1 MNRCGPEYV
10 MSYFYGKYEALLS
23 WIDPSS
29 ERQIGWISSYLSKKG
44 RTDFLEGYSVLGGS
58 GTELVQALRKHLG
71 DEDFRGLILSMRGAW
86 YQKKYRE
93 SNGRQVSF
101 QLPEKVASELDQIAR
116 ERGCSKTQALRQV
129 ISDAAKGRQRVKR
142 QSREKINRLENHL
155 KKLRSKKVEAES
167 VRDRVISV
175 LLGRLSD
182 DIKSGCLEEVT
193 GSDGDGGA
201 ANERFEV
208 LLGKRVSELE
218 RLVPEVQQIRPQ
230 GKTIRDFFD
239 DYL

>member
-1 MNRCGPEYV
+1 
-10 MSYFYGKYEALLS
+10 MSHLDGKYESLLS

-29 ERQIGWISSYLSKKG
+29 ERQISWISSYLSKKG
-44 RTDFLEGYSVLGGS
+44 RAYFLEGFSFLGGS
-58 GTELVQALRKHLG
+58 GKELVDTLRGHLG
-71 DEDFRGLILSMRGAW
+71 DEDFRDLIPSMRGAW

-93 SNGRQVSF
+93 SNGKQVSF

-167 VRDRVISV
+167 VRDRAISALLDKLANEIVIGCLANVEGSGEDSTGV
-175 LLGRLSD
+175 TSGRFEDLLGES
-182 DIKSGCLEEVT
+182 V
-193 GSDGDGGA
+193 A
-201 ANERFEV
+201 
-208 LLGKRVSELE
+208 ELE
-218 RLVPEVQQIRPQ
+218 KLVPEIQQIRPQ
-230 GKTIRDFFD
+230 GKTIRYFFD

>member
-1 MNRCGPEYV
+1 
-10 MSYFYGKYEALLS
+10 MSHFYGKDEALLS
-23 WIDPSS
+23 WVDPRSVGQVS
-29 ERQIGWISSYLSKKG
+29 WIYSYLSKKG
-44 RTDFLEGYSVLGGS
+44 KAGLMGGFS
-58 GTELVQALRKHLG
+58 ILLDDGEELVDSLRMHLG
-71 DEDFRGLILSMRGAW
+71 DEDFRKLIRGMRGAW

-129 ISDAAKGRQRVKR
+129 ISDAAKNRQRVKR
-142 QSREKINRLENHL
+142 QTQEKINQLEDNL

-167 VRDRVISV
+167 VRDRSINALLEKLANEIVI
-175 LLGRLSD
+175 
-182 DIKSGCLEEVT
+182 GCREEV
-193 GSDGDGGA
+193 DNVERGGESGVGVA
-201 ANERFEV
+201 DERFDD
-208 LLGKRVSELE
+208 LLRERVAELE
-218 RLVPEVQQIRPQ
+218 KLVPEVQQIRPQ